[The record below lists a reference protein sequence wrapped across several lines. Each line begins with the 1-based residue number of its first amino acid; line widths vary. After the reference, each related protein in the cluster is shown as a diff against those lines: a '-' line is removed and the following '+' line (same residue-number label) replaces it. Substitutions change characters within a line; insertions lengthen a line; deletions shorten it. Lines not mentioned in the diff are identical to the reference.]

1 MCNIEGLDKWVN
13 LVLQK
18 IRTLVKCPSSTQQSA
33 ATRWHKSLYQSLSPN
48 ASRDH
53 TGNMDLV
60 TNCVNVNKLLMLSL
74 IRIISAAVIQC
85 QMSVLW

>member
-33 ATRWHKSLYQSLSPN
+33 PTR
-48 ASRDH
+48 
-53 TGNMDLV
+53 
-60 TNCVNVNKLLMLSL
+60 
-74 IRIISAAVIQC
+74 
-85 QMSVLW
+85 